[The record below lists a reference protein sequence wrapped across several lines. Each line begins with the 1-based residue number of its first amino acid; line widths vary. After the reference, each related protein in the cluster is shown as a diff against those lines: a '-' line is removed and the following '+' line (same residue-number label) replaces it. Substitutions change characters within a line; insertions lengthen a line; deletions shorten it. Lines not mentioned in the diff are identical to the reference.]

1 MDILNETEDYFQF
14 IKPYHEA
21 MDFLMVQIKILNEDY
36 REKYKDYPIHNIQ
49 ARIKTKESILG
60 KLKRKDLKTDFETA
74 RDHLTDIAGIRIIC
88 YFESDVYHVVEQI
101 KRYTDMICMR
111 ESDYIANPKP
121 NGYMSYHIILGVPV
135 YHTDSKE
142 YYPVEVQ
149 IRTLTMDLWASME
162 HRIIYKSSNVNME
175 KSREVFLDFAENQ
188 KRCEKQLFGLKEENN
203 KKGNE

>member
-14 IKPYHEA
+14 IKPYQEA

-88 YFESDVYHVVEQI
+88 YFNRLPLWRTS
-101 KRYTDMICMR
+101 
-111 ESDYIANPKP
+111 
-121 NGYMSYHIILGVPV
+121 II
-135 YHTDSKE
+135 
-142 YYPVEVQ
+142 
-149 IRTLTMDLWASME
+149 
-162 HRIIYKSSNVNME
+162 N
-175 KSREVFLDFAENQ
+175 
-188 KRCEKQLFGLKEENN
+188 
-203 KKGNE
+203 